1 MLITPH
7 KPKSRQVWDAVSLG
21 GSESWRRQLPVQVSD
36 EFQQACRRQP
46 ELAHDPDGFVFDP
59 ELLPNLATFAGDV
72 RRTLLGGDGFA
83 WIKGLGSLGLSEPE
97 QRLFYLAFGLAMGD
111 ALTQYGRLYE
121 IRDRGGSYKDQAIP
135 VSMTGSSTSFH
146 TDSSA
151 RDTLPDFVGLLCE
164 QPSLEGGE
172 SLVSNAL
179 RAHQVMQRQNPAALE
194 LLYSS
199 FVRDVVTPGVDKT
212 RENLLRNRFPIFAPC
227 ARKERI
233 VFRYMR
239 YWIEKGHAKAGE
251 PLSEQH
257 LAALDLL
264 DEILCSRDQAV
275 SFQLEKGDILWV
287 NNRTLAHNR
296 TEYKDTPD
304 NIRRLQR
311 MWIRL
316 RARPRQRE
324 GQPTARLVS
333 A

>member
-1 MLITPH
+1 MLITTPQQSR
-7 KPKSRQVWDAVSLG
+7 SRQAWDRASLG
-21 GSESWRRQLPVQVSD
+21 NGDWRQQLPGEVAE
-36 EFQQACRRQP
+36 EFQRVCRRQP
-46 ELAHDPDGFVFDP
+46 ELAEDLDGFVFDP
-59 ELLPNLATFAGDV
+59 ALLPNLARFAGGV
-72 RRTLLGGDGFA
+72 RRTLLTGQGFT
-83 WIKGLGSLGLSEPE
+83 WIQGLGGLGLSEPA
-97 QRLFYLAFGLAMGD
+97 QRLFYLAFGLAMGE

-121 IRDRGGSYKDQAIP
+121 IRDRGGSYTDQAIP

-164 QPSLEGGE
+164 QPSLAGGE

-179 RAHQVMQRQNPAALE
+179 RAHELLQREDPAALE

-199 FVRDVVTPGVDKT
+199 YVRDIVTPGVDKT

-227 ARKERI
+227 ARRERI

-239 YWIEKGHAKAGE
+239 YWIEKGHDKAGE
-251 PLSEQH
+251 PLSDRH
-257 LAALDLL
+257 LAALDFL
-264 DEILCSRDQAV
+264 DEILSSREQAL
-275 SFQLEKGDILWV
+275 SFRLEQGDILWV

-296 TEYKDTPD
+296 TEYKDTPE
-304 NIRRLQR
+304 NVRRLQR

-316 RARPRQRE
+316 RARPRQDRM
-324 GQPTARLVS
+324 S

>member
-1 MLITPH
+1 MLIT
-7 KPKSRQVWDAVSLG
+7 KETETKRSCQVWDRATLG
-21 GSESWRRQLPVQVSD
+21 DSESWQRQLPAVVAD
-36 EFQQACRRQP
+36 EFLEVCRQQP
-46 ELAHDPDGFVFDP
+46 ELAHDLDGFVFDP
-59 ELLPNLATFAGDV
+59 VLFPRLAKFAGRV
-72 RRTLLGGDGFA
+72 RGALVTDEGFT
-83 WIKGLGSLGLSEPE
+83 WIQGLGDLGLGEAE
-97 QRLFYLAFGLAMGD
+97 QRLFYVALGLAMGE
-111 ALTQYGRLYE
+111 AMTQYGRIYE
-121 IRDRGGSYKDQAIP
+121 IRDKGKNYKEEAVP

-164 QPSLEGGE
+164 QPSLSGGE

-179 RAHQVMQRQNPAALE
+179 RAHQVLQAEDPRALE

-199 FVRDVVTPGVDKT
+199 FVRDVVTPGVAKT
-212 RENLLRNRFPIFAPC
+212 KANLLRNRFPIFAPC
-227 ARKERI
+227 ARKEKI

-239 YWIEKGHAKAGE
+239 YWIEVGHEKAGE
-251 PLSEQH
+251 PLSDHHVE
-257 LAALDLL
+257 ALDRL
-264 DEILCSRDQAV
+264 DEILASNDQAV

-296 TEYKDTPD
+296 TEYKDTPG

-316 RARPRQRE
+316 PARPRE
-324 GQPTARLVS
+324 HKVS